1 MTANTSSA
9 NLELRRPIQPGE
21 HRNAAEIRVDY
32 EIEKELA
39 ARLRNAP
46 KDERRHLYTE
56 LYNEFYRRVPRTP
69 QLYYK
74 ASTSENA
81 RIVEGKLA
89 YLSRFVNSATHFLE
103 IGPGDCALCLA
114 LTQQV
119 AEVYAVDVS
128 DEITRTA
135 QVPPN
140 FHLALSDG
148 DSVPVPPAS
157 IDVAYSHHVM
167 EHLHPE
173 DAKDQLANLYR
184 ALKSGAIYA
193 CITPNRLSG
202 PHDISLYFD
211 DVATGFHLREYTT
224 GELITLLRKVGFRKF
239 RVHVGGNRKNV
250 LLPTWPVTLCE
261 IFLDALPKR
270 WSGRLARSRLGKL
283 VLGVEL
289 IARK

>member
-1 MTANTSSA
+1 MSPSHTPSNIA
-9 NLELRRPIQPGE
+9 LQRPTQPGE
-21 HRNAAEIRVDY
+21 HRNAAEILADY

-39 ARLRNAP
+39 SRLRSAA
-46 KDERRHLYTE
+46 KGERRHLYAE
-56 LYNEFYRRVPRTP
+56 LYNEFYLRVPRTP

-74 ASTSENA
+74 ASASENA
-81 RIVEGKLA
+81 RIVKGKIA

-114 LTQQV
+114 MAAQV
-119 AEVYAVDVS
+119 SIVYAVDVS

-148 DSVPVPPAS
+148 DSVPVPPES

-167 EHLHPE
+167 EHLHPD
-173 DAKDQLANLYR
+173 DAFDQLTNLYR
-184 ALKSGAIYA
+184 ALKPGAIYI

-211 DVATGFHLREYTT
+211 QVATGFHLREYTT
-224 GELITLLRKVGFRKF
+224 GELVTLFRKVGFRKF
-239 RVHVGGNRKNV
+239 RVHVGGNRKNL

-261 IFLDALPKR
+261 KALDLLPQR
-270 WSGRLARSRLGKL
+270 WSGRLARSRLGTL
-283 VLGVEL
+283 LLGVEL